1 MAALMD
7 SFLWKKLAAM
17 ARKGDKVVVVEGGEA
32 MVLLPLEAY
41 ERLSGGAAEDSTDED
56 TFELPD
62 LDEPWEADMPS
73 VKAKEPVS
81 VRPSGGLDEFEEER
95 FYLEPVE

>member
-1 MAALMD
+1 MD
-7 SFLWKKLAAM
+7 SILWKKLAAM

-41 ERLSGGAAEDSTDED
+41 ERMSGGGSSDEADED
-56 TFELPD
+56 EFELPD
-62 LDEPWEADMPS
+62 LDEPWEADLPS
-73 VKAKEPVS
+73 VKAKEPIS
-81 VRPSGGLDEFEEER
+81 VRSTGGLDEFEEER